1 MVKRMRYE
9 YRIIQC
15 EKHQDVAQSMLMVA
29 IHWNEEN
36 HVDTAPA
43 PRQFQPIQRA
53 TVRVR

>member
-1 MVKRMRYE
+1 MRYE